1 MQGWF
6 YILKSM
12 NITYHINRIKGK
24 NYMSISIDSEKNI
37 WQNSQSIHYKYP
49 QKVEIEVIYLN
60 IIKAIYDKL
69 TANIVSNSE
78 RLNVF
83 LLGLGIIKRCL
94 L

>member
-1 MQGWF
+1 M
-6 YILKSM
+6 S
-12 NITYHINRIKGK
+12 ITYHINRIKGK
-24 NYMSISIDSEKNI
+24 NFMSISIDSEKNI

-49 QKVEIEVIYLN
+49 QKVETEVIYLN

-78 RLNVF
+78 RLKVF
-83 LLGLGIIKRCL
+83 LLGLGIRKRCL